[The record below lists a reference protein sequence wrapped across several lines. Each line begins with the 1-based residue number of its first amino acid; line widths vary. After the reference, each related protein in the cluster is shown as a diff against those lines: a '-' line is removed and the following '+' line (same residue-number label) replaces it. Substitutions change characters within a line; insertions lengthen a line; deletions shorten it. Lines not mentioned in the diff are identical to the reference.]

1 LPSLS
6 RADEPVLLYP
16 PLSVVIFHELTGR
29 TTDFLDVPQDLV
41 AANGLLFE
49 RSIEPLHNSVG
60 PGLLHEGKAGL
71 DAPESHLV
79 DEVVREI
86 LTPVIQKRMK
96 TISMFV
102 ILKNLTARICKVFCR
117 KQTIFEEVD

>member
-1 LPSLS
+1 MPSLS
-6 RADEPVLLYP
+6 WADEPVLLYP
-16 PLSVVIFHELTGR
+16 PLSVVIFHELTDR
-29 TTDFLDVPQDLV
+29 TTDFLDVPQDL

-60 PGLLHEGKAGL
+60 PGLLHEGRAGL

-79 DEVVREI
+79 DEEVREI
-86 LTPVIQKRMK
+86 LTAVIQKRMK

-102 ILKNLTARICKVFCR
+102 VLKNLTARIYKVFRR